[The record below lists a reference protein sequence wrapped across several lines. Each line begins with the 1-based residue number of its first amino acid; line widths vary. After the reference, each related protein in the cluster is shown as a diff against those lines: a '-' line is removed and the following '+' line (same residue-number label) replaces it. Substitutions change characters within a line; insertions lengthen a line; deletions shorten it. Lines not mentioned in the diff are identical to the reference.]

1 MKKIN
6 ETSNSKRLL
15 IIAIFTVLICFVS
28 VFGATFALFTND
40 SKDGTIGVN
49 VTTGKVKVDI
59 VDTSDK
65 SLEGDVLDFMVTQN
79 QKEIYF
85 EPGATIFTQGFQ
97 IKNKGNIPINFKL
110 YISDDVN
117 FDMGV
122 FKEAFNIFITDDP
135 FNLDGAEKLE
145 FFTGTLAKDQKS
157 AVYYLVIQMKTTAN
171 NDFQNQKY
179 QGIGVTVNAVQANI
193 EIE

>member
-49 VTTGKVKVDI
+49 VTTG
-59 VDTSDK
+59 
-65 SLEGDVLDFMVTQN
+65 MVTQN

-110 YISDDVN
+110 YISDDVK
-117 FDMGV
+117 FDMEV

-193 EIE
+193 EVE